1 MTDNRLRC
9 VLVYRL
15 GPISGSSSGDI
26 NDDGMALSD
35 LSPSGA
41 SAGVTVLAKFDHASQ
56 YETHGGASGDRG
68 TLYGGR
74 DKNYADAVSI
84 VIGNDPP
91 AVTSESGIIGGFK
104 VIQSESHQVVFGADA
119 NRICLAVVTGLKYPT
134 RVAIS
139 MLIEL
144 YKEFSDQY
152 GLQATSATTNSLSK
166 KCKPL
171 LSKIC
176 KKFDDLS
183 SVDKA
188 SGLVNKID
196 AVKGT
201 MQDNIAAMLEN
212 TEKADTIAHQSDQ
225 LSEQANVFKK
235 KSKDLKKQMRCKNI
249 KMAIILGLL
258 IGGILL
264 VIIVSL
270 ILKAKK

>member
-26 NDDGMALSD
+26 DDHGMALSD